1 MKHLLY
7 LLAEHLFFLYT
18 PSALC
23 HFSVFQALKVK
34 VAHLCPT
41 LCDPW
46 AIQSMEFSRP
56 EYWSE

>member
-41 LCDPW
+41 LCDPMGYPVHGILQ
-46 AIQSMEFSRP
+46 ARILE
-56 EYWSE
+56 